1 MNVKLMSQST
11 VEGEYYFR
19 KQEMVAG
26 FKFSADG
33 KFQFFYSYGAVDRD
47 ATGTFLVDK
56 DTIKLKS
63 DKEAGK
69 DFTVT
74 AQSKQASG
82 YTLVFENPNQHLL
95 KGILCVFF
103 VGGQQQ
109 VAYTDSKG
117 ELHLDIPHCDTIYAQ
132 HPFFPDIL
140 SIVKDAKNEHNNFT
154 LALNPSLMQVSF
166 KEIDFLITDD
176 KTITCLPNY
185 FMPMD
190 GIKFVK
196 Q

>member
-1 MNVKLMSQST
+1 MAQST
-11 VEGEYYFR
+11 VQGEYYFR

-33 KFQFFYSYGAVDRD
+33 KFEFFYSYGAVDRD

-74 AQSKQASG
+74 AQSKHASG

-103 VGGQQQ
+103 VGGQKQ
-109 VAYTDSKG
+109 VEYTDSKG
-117 ELHLDIPHCDTIYAQ
+117 KLHVDIPHCDTIYIQ

-140 SIVKDAKNEHNNFT
+140 SLVKDEKNDNTNFT
-154 LALNPSLMQVSF
+154 LTLNPSLMQVSF
-166 KEIDFLITDD
+166 KGIDFLITDD